1 MTNSTGYRV
10 AFDVGGTFTDVV
22 LEAPDGQLLTDK
34 VLTTY
39 PDPSEGCLRGLDA
52 IMNQAGTDFSQV
64 VEAVHGTTLGSNVV
78 IERKGVGIG
87 LLTTDGFRDV
97 LHLGRQKRYQ
107 IYDLQLEKPDPLVDR
122 DAVFTISERMLA
134 DGSIH
139 RELDEAG
146 VRAVAAD
153 IDRRGITSLAV
164 CLLHSYANPAHER
177 RVAELIGEVAPHIV
191 LSLSS
196 DVSPKFREFERTST
210 TVANAYLM
218 NSVRAYL
225 TKLRSEL
232 ADRGFTGELFIM
244 QSSGG
249 LGTAEAMTRFPVRMI
264 ESGPAAGAL
273 MASKFGQLADASQV
287 VAFDMGGTTAKLAL
301 VVDGK
306 PAMVSQFELHKIGHA
321 SGSGIPMNVHSLDL
335 AEIGSG
341 GGSIARAELG
351 TIKVGPDSAGSQPGP
366 ACYGLGG
373 TEPTVTDA
381 NLLLGY
387 LNPGNFAGGSFTL
400 DVEAARAAIRDR
412 VAEPLGMSVEDA
424 AWGIHRMV
432 NLSMELTTRV
442 VSIERGHDPRG
453 LALVATGGS
462 GPVHACRLAQ
472 ELGLPKIIVPAE
484 AGVASALGMLAAEVK
499 YDIDRTKLSDFSDA
513 QLPGVDAI
521 LAEMEAEVDHFMQTA
536 TGRAPARI
544 VREVEMRYAGQGFEL
559 SVELPDGL
567 LGQPGTVAELRKRF
581 EAEYEQRY
589 GFANPEAS
597 LEATTW
603 KLTSYG
609 ERRPLDIPRLPDGG
623 SSPTIP
629 TGQRPAYFPEHNG
642 YVDTDVY
649 RRDTLVAGSTFNGP
663 AIVEDSGSTAV
674 VPPDCTAEIDPYG
687 NLVVTLHGND

>member
-1 MTNSTGYRV
+1 MTTSTGYRV

-22 LEAPDGQLLTDK
+22 LESPDGRLFTDK

-52 IMNQAGTDFSQV
+52 ITELAGTDFSQV

-87 LLTTDGFRDV
+87 LLTTEGFRDV

-107 IYDLQLEKPDPLVDR
+107 IYDLQLVKPDPLVDR
-122 DAVFTISERMLA
+122 NAVFTVDERMLA
-134 DGSIH
+134 DGSVH
-139 RELDEAG
+139 RALDHEG
-146 VRAVAAD
+146 VRAVAAE
-153 IDRRGITSLAV
+153 IASSGITSLAV

-177 RVAELIGEVAPHIV
+177 RVAELFAEVAPHIV

-218 NSVRAYL
+218 NSVREYL

-232 ADRGFTGELFIM
+232 SDRGFTGELFIM

-249 LGTAEAMTRFPVRMI
+249 LGTAEAMTRLPVRMI

-273 MASKFGQLADASQV
+273 MASKFGELAGSSQV

-351 TIKVGPDSAGSQPGP
+351 MIKVGPDSAGSQPGP
-366 ACYGLGG
+366 ASYGLGG

-381 NLLLGY
+381 NLVLGY
-387 LNPGNFAGGSFTL
+387 LNPGNFAGGSFSL
-400 DVEAARAAIRDR
+400 DVQAARAAIKKR
-412 VAEPLGMSVEDA
+412 VADPLGMTVEDA

-472 ELGLPKIIVPAE
+472 ELGLPTVVVPAE
-484 AGVASALGMLAAEVK
+484 AGVASALGMLAAEIK
-499 YDIDRTKLSDFSDA
+499 YDIDRTRLSDFSEA
-513 QLPGVDAI
+513 QLPGIDAV
-521 LAEMEAEVDHFMQTA
+521 LAEMEAEVESFMQSA
-536 TGRAPARI
+536 TGRPAARI

-559 SVELPDGL
+559 SIELPGNAL
-567 LGQPGTVAELRKRF
+567 SEPGSVAELRKRF

-589 GFANPEAS
+589 GFANDEAS

-609 ERRPLDIPRLPDGG
+609 ERRPLVIPSGPEGEA
-623 SSPTIP
+623 SEAVP
-629 TGQRPAYFPEHNG
+629 TGSRPAYFPELDG
-642 YVDTDVY
+642 YTDTGVY
-649 RRDTLVAGSTFNGP
+649 RRDALVAGERISGP

-674 VPPDCTAEIDPYG
+674 VPPGCTARIDSYG
-687 NLVVTLHGND
+687 NLVVTLHGNN

>member
-1 MTNSTGYRV
+1 MTTSTGYRI

-22 LEAPDGQLLTDK
+22 LESPDGQLITDK

-39 PDPSEGCLRGLDA
+39 PDPSEGCLRGLDT
-52 IMNQAGTDFSQV
+52 ITSRAGTDFSQI

-87 LLTTDGFRDV
+87 LLTTEGFRDV

-122 DAVFTISERMLA
+122 DAVYTVSERVLA
-134 DGSIH
+134 NGSVH
-139 RELDEAG
+139 RPLSDAD
-146 VRAVAAD
+146 VRAVAAE
-153 IDRRGITSLAV
+153 IDGAGITSLAV

-177 RVAELIGEVAPHIV
+177 RIAEVFAEVAPHVV

-225 TKLRSEL
+225 TKLRTEL
-232 ADRGFTGELFIM
+232 ANRGFAGELFIM

-273 MASKFGQLADASQV
+273 MASKFGELADSAQV

-341 GGSIARAELG
+341 GGSIARSELG

-366 ACYGLGG
+366 ASYGLGG

-381 NLLLGY
+381 NLVLGY
-387 LNPGNFAGGSFTL
+387 LNPGNFAGGSFSL
-400 DVEAARAAIRDR
+400 NVEAARTAIRER
-412 VAEPLGMSVEDA
+412 VAEPLGMSVEEA
-424 AWGIHRMV
+424 AWGVHRMV

-472 ELGLPKIIVPAE
+472 ELGLPKVVVPAE
-484 AGVASALGMLAAEVK
+484 AGVASALGMLAAEIK
-499 YDIDRTKLSDFSDA
+499 YDIDRTRLSDFSA
-513 QLPGVDAI
+513 EQLPAVDAV
-521 LAEMEAEVDHFMQTA
+521 LAEMSAEVETFMQSA
-536 TGRAPARI
+536 TGRPPARI

-559 SVELPDGL
+559 SVELPDGPL
-567 LGQPGTVAELRKRF
+567 TEPGAVEDLRKRF

-589 GFANPEAS
+589 GFANPEAA

-609 ERRPLDIPRLPDGG
+609 ERRPLEIPRRPEGDT
-623 SSPTIP
+623 SATPAA
-629 TGQRPAYFPEHNG
+629 QRPAYFPELGG
-642 YVDTDVY
+642 YTDTNVY
-649 RRDTLVAGSTFNGP
+649 RRDTLSAGSTFTGP

-674 VPPDCTAEIDPYG
+674 VPPDCTAHIDPYG
-687 NLVVTLHGND
+687 NLVVTLNGND